1 MCYKSVDDGLI
12 DGAFSSPC
20 FFFSKMKLYY
30 HLQYFF
36 DFNSFINYIFFFYAT
51 TVDLPLYYYQ
61 KLVYIVFTLEMRR
74 RTPPHDIII
83 YYWNSIPSVLLS
95 YIIRILYTNTMILYP
110 REFVLHASRGDNNVN
125 NYYYLVYHCHIVC
138 ATL

>member
-1 MCYKSVDDGLI
+1 VLQTRRWWVNRRCVFVAL
-12 DGAFSSPC
+12 
-20 FFFSKMKLYY
+20 FFFSKIKLYY
-30 HLQYFF
+30 YLQYFF
-36 DFNSFINYIFFFYAT
+36 DFNSFINYIFFFFYAT
-51 TVDLPLYYYQ
+51 TVDPLYYYQ
-61 KLVYIVFTLEMRR
+61 KLVFIVFTLEMRR
-74 RTPPHDIII
+74 WTPPHDII